1 MPRGGILPE
10 NAHNPFNQGGMR
22 TEFIECADYRTAY
35 RRAPWAS
42 RVAKVCG
49 GFMAFESVDDYET
62 WKRQK

>member
-1 MPRGGILPE
+1 
-10 NAHNPFNQGGMR
+10 MR
-22 TEFIECADYRTAY
+22 TEFVECADYRTAY

-49 GFMAFESVDDYET
+49 GFMAFESVNDYET